1 MIVLH
6 WKQSLAAGQ
15 CLPGELHILEFD
27 WPCLRD
33 GYKPHLKVCQNPVY
47 VVALFIVLSA
57 KNMPQTLS
65 QVFKREKEKTTPLPG
80 PSLQREN

>member
-1 MIVLH
+1 
-6 WKQSLAAGQ
+6 
-15 CLPGELHILEFD
+15 
-27 WPCLRD
+27 
-33 GYKPHLKVCQNPVY
+33 VY

-80 PSLQREN
+80 LSLQREN